1 MVVKSI
7 RSLDGEHE
15 YVEVEH
21 PAGWRMRVPIEWTD
35 RSLPQ
40 VTPHIGGQQVPFTAP
55 ALLRLE
61 RAVRV
66 ALDQRLEPTVAPG
79 AAPAPTLSHAHGSA
93 PEARPPALVSAAR
106 AGEARTARRVGHS
119 AAQGALRRGR
129 KRGAKR

>member
-55 ALLRLE
+55 TLLKLE
-61 RAVRV
+61 SAVRV

-106 AGEARTARRVGHS
+106 AGEARTARRVGH
-119 AAQGALRRGR
+119 AVAQGALRRGR